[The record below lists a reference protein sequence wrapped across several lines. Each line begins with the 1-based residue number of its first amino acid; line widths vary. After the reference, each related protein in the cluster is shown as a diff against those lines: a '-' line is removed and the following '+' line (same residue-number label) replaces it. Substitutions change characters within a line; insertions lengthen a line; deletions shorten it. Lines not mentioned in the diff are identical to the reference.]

1 MQFKRMNSC
10 SSALLPV
17 AAFLWITIVNAAE
30 PASTN
35 AGAAL
40 RVYEINR
47 KVSDFPTNENL
58 STPEAAYAAWNRA
71 WAVEGRAA
79 SRRLSAKRIWD
90 AIRPAAVK
98 PPPAK
103 RVEELLH
110 SEILEVHVHAEREAA
125 VIARIPHPSES
136 LIDLRRFEREG
147 ERWLNV
153 EQSIWYDIASA
164 RARVSAIYARGDAER
179 KLSAR
184 PAIANPEEHLRPFVS
199 FLRREATDPQPF
211 LLKALAAHRVVI
223 LGEVHHRPRYW
234 EFNSA
239 LVRSPEFAR
248 SVGVIYLE
256 LPNNDQ
262 PLMDRFLSANRY
274 DPEPVVETLR
284 DMFEW
289 GWPDQPMLDFCKAVW
304 KVNQALPK
312 EQRLRIVLVDMAR
325 PWKQIQ
331 EKADWREYEVDR
343 DELMARNI
351 ASDLREHEADRRHAL
366 FIVGYGH
373 AMVNL
378 ALANGQPV
386 KSAGWFLCE
395 KLGETNV
402 FSVFPHS
409 PVSADLGGVTSGRI
423 ALGLFETVFAALT
436 NRPMAFPLDH
446 GPFGEQV
453 FDPSLDKR
461 TTDSFRSGYHAYLYL
476 GRLEDEV
483 FSPPIP
489 GFYTD
494 AYAKEVD
501 RRNRLMFG
509 KGVVDAYALGA
520 LSGENLAREV
530 ARSWGQPRRKW
541 TAEKLGPL
549 HAWKLGG
556 DWEQKSTE
564 AKRKDWSGEAKAI
577 RQAAERL
584 FDAIRQANYENPGHW
599 GSFPAPDVSYRVQ
612 SGVDAW
618 VEWICRR
625 FRTNPIVH
633 VEIGEVVRFPDGWPS
648 VSYALTL
655 KDGAKLEGIL
665 PFHWYPRIEQ
675 WCGVKGLDWHLR
687 KDLL

>member
-1 MQFKRMNSC
+1 V
-10 SSALLPV
+10 LLPV
-17 AAFLWITIVNAAE
+17 AACLWITIVHAAE

-35 AGAAL
+35 AGAAI
-40 RVYEINR
+40 RVYEVNR
-47 KVSDFPTNENL
+47 KVTDFPTNENL

-71 WAVEGRAA
+71 YAVGGRAA
-79 SRRLSAKRIWD
+79 VQRLNVTP
-90 AIRPAAVK
+90 IRVAAAK

-103 RVEELLH
+103 VEEELN

-125 VIARIPHPSES
+125 VIARMPHPSKTP
-136 LIDLRRFEREG
+136 IDMRRFERKG

-153 EQSIWYDIASA
+153 GQTLWSDIASA
-164 RARVSAIYARGDAER
+164 RAEFSAMHAKREAER
-179 KLSAR
+179 TLAAR

-199 FLRREATDPQPF
+199 FLQREASDPQPF

-234 EFNSA
+234 EFNAA

-248 SVGVIYLE
+248 RVGVIYLE
-256 LPNNDQ
+256 LPCNDQ
-262 PLMDRFLSANRY
+262 PLMDRFLAADQY
-274 DPEPVVETLR
+274 DPEPVIETLR
-284 DMFEW
+284 DFFEW

-304 KVNQALPK
+304 EVNQALPD
-312 EQRLRIVLVDMAR
+312 EQRLRIVLADMAR
-325 PWKQIQ
+325 LWKEIQ
-331 EKADWREYEVDR
+331 KRDDWRKYEVDR
-343 DELMARNI
+343 DELMAKNI
-351 ASDLREHEADRRHAL
+351 VSDLREHKADQRHAL

-386 KSAGWFLCE
+386 KSAGWFLRE

-423 ALGLFETVFAALT
+423 ALGLFETAFAALN
-436 NRPMAFPLDH
+436 NRPMAFPLDQ

-453 FDPSLDKR
+453 FDPSLDDR
-461 TTDSFRSGYHAYLYL
+461 TTDSFRGGYHAYLYL

-509 KGVVDAYALGA
+509 KSVVDAYTLGE
-520 LSGENLAREV
+520 LSGENLAKQV
-530 ARSWGQPRRKW
+530 ARSWGQPRREW
-541 TAEKLGPL
+541 TAKKLGPL

-556 DWEQKSTE
+556 DWEQKLTE
-564 AKRKDWSGEAKAI
+564 AKRKDWAGEAKEI

-584 FDAIRQANYENPGHW
+584 FDAIRQANYENPGNW
-599 GSFPAPDVSYRVQ
+599 QSFPAPDVEYQVH
-612 SGVDAW
+612 SGGDAW
-618 VEWICRR
+618 MEWICRR

-633 VEIGEVVRFPDGWPS
+633 VEIGEVVRLPDGWPS

-655 KDGAKLEGIL
+655 KDGAKLDGIL
-665 PFHWYPRIEQ
+665 PFHWHPRFEQ
-675 WCGVKGLDWHLR
+675 WYGVEGLDWHLQ
-687 KDLL
+687 KPSSSSSSK